1 MKNNLRT
8 LHPLSWTIII
18 GTIFGRM
25 ATSMSIPFLAVYL
38 TQVKGASASS
48 AGLIIAVSSLIG
60 IVASFYGG
68 YVSDRIGRKKV
79 MLLSIFGWTLVF
91 VGFAFADAIWVFFLM
106 NALNGL
112 CRALFE
118 PTSKALL
125 SDVTPS
131 NIRLFVFN
139 LRYTAINIGVVFG
152 PLLGLYLG
160 SSKTTFPFLV
170 AAFIYLLYGLTLAWQ
185 FQKHPVAVP
194 LESTKQISVKKALSI
209 IQKDTVFSIIVIG
222 VTLCSFGYSHLS
234 STLPQYLSAS
244 PMIEDGPKLFG
255 YLLSLN
261 AVVVIVVQ
269 YPLIMM
275 AKRYSTILSLATG
288 NILIAGS
295 LFAIAFSQSLGMLAF
310 IIVVF
315 TIGEVLLFAMMDL
328 FVDNIAKPE
337 VKGSYFGA
345 MGFSQLGSVI
355 GPFAGGLCIDY
366 FGAAHP
372 LSIFT
377 VLSMITIA
385 GVPFLL
391 IGYYRLKKRS
401 AAAVAVKVSG
411 DH

>member
-68 YVSDRIGRKKV
+68 YISDRIGRKKV
-79 MLLSIFGWTLVF
+79 MLLSIFGWSLVF
-91 VGFAFADAIWVFFLM
+91 VGFAFADAIWVFFIM

-131 NIRLFVFN
+131 SIRLFVFN
-139 LRYTAINIGVVFG
+139 LRYTAINIGVIFG

-170 AAFIYLLYGLTLAWQ
+170 AAFIYLLYGLTLVWQ
-185 FQKHPVAVP
+185 FQKHPVAAP
-194 LESTKQISVKKALSI
+194 ESTKQIGVKKALSI
-209 IQKDTVFSIIVIG
+209 IQKDTVFSIILIG

-269 YPLIMM
+269 YPLIMI
-275 AKRYSTILSLATG
+275 AKRYSTILSLTTG
-288 NILIAGS
+288 NILLAGS

-328 FVDNIAKPE
+328 FVDNVAKPE

-355 GPFAGGLCIDY
+355 GPFIGGLCIDY

-372 LSIFT
+372 FSIFS
-377 VLSMITIA
+377 VLSMVTIA

>member
-131 NIRLFVFN
+131 SIRLFVFN
-139 LRYTAINIGVVFG
+139 LRYTAINIGVIFG

-185 FQKHPVAVP
+185 FQKHPVAAP
-194 LESTKQISVKKALSI
+194 ESTKQISVKKALSI
-209 IQKDTVFSIIVIG
+209 IQKDTVFSIILIG

-269 YPLIMM
+269 YPLIMI
-275 AKRYSTILSLATG
+275 AKRYSTILSLTTG
-288 NILIAGS
+288 NIL
-295 LFAIAFSQSLGMLAF
+295 LLRQFVCHCFSQSLGMLAF

-355 GPFAGGLCIDY
+355 GPFVGGLCIDY

-401 AAAVAVKVSG
+401 AAALAVKVSG

>member
-68 YVSDRIGRKKV
+68 YISDRIGRKKV

-91 VGFAFADAIWVFFLM
+91 VGFAFADAIWVFFIM

-131 NIRLFVFN
+131 SIRLFVFN
-139 LRYTAINIGVVFG
+139 LRYTAINIGVIFG

-170 AAFIYLLYGLTLAWQ
+170 AALIYFLYGLTLAWQ
-185 FQKHPVAVP
+185 FQKHPVAAP
-194 LESTKQISVKKALSI
+194 ESNKQISVKKALSI
-209 IQKDTVFSIIVIG
+209 IQKDTVFSIILIG

-244 PMIEDGPKLFG
+244 PVIEDGPKLFG

-269 YPLIMM
+269 YPLIMI
-275 AKRYSTILSLATG
+275 AKRYSTILSLTTG
-288 NILIAGS
+288 NVLLAGS
-295 LFAIAFSQSLGMLAF
+295 LLAIAFSQSLGMLAF

-328 FVDNIAKPE
+328 FVDNIANPE

-345 MGFSQLGSVI
+345 MGFSQLGSVV
-355 GPFAGGLCIDY
+355 GPFVGGLCIDF

-372 LSIFT
+372 FSIFSVLSI
-377 VLSMITIA
+377 VTIA
-385 GVPFLL
+385 GAPFLL
-391 IGYYRLKKRS
+391 IGYYRFKKRT
-401 AAAVAVKVSG
+401 AAIVAVKVSG
-411 DH
+411 GH

>member
-68 YVSDRIGRKKV
+68 YISDLIGRKKV

-91 VGFAFADAIWVFFLM
+91 VGFAFADAIWVFFIM

-125 SDVTPS
+125 SDVTPAS
-131 NIRLFVFN
+131 IRLFVFN
-139 LRYTAINIGVVFG
+139 LRYTAINIGVIFG

-160 SSKTTFPFLV
+160 SSKTTIPFL
-170 AAFIYLLYGLTLAWQ
+170 AAALIYLLYGLTLAWQ
-185 FQKHPVAVP
+185 FKKHPVITP
-194 LESTKQISVKKALSI
+194 ERTKQIHVKKALSI
-209 IQKDTVFSIIVIG
+209 IRKDTVFTIILIG
-222 VTLCSFGYSHLS
+222 ITLCSFGYSHLS

-244 PMIEDGPKLFG
+244 PMIENGPKLFG

-269 YPLIMM
+269 YPLILI
-275 AKRYSTILSLATG
+275 AKRYSTILCLVAG
-288 NILIAGS
+288 NILLACS
-295 LFAIAFSQSLGMLAF
+295 LFAIAFSQSLGALAL

-328 FVDNIAKPE
+328 FVDNIAKPDM
-337 VKGSYFGA
+337 KGSYFGA
-345 MGFSQLGSVI
+345 VGFSQLGNVI
-355 GPFAGGLCIDY
+355 GPWAGGLCIDL
-366 FGAAHP
+366 FGADNP
-372 LSIFT
+372 LSIFS
-377 VLSMITIA
+377 VLSIVTIA

-391 IGYYRLKKRS
+391 IGYARLKKRTTATVS
-401 AAAVAVKVSG
+401 AHIGA

>member
-68 YVSDRIGRKKV
+68 YISDRIGRKKV
-79 MLLSIFGWTLVF
+79 MLLSIFGWSLVF
-91 VGFAFADAIWVFFLM
+91 VGFAFADAIWVFFIM

-131 NIRLFVFN
+131 SIRLFVFN
-139 LRYTAINIGVVFG
+139 LRYTAINIGVIFG

-170 AAFIYLLYGLTLAWQ
+170 AAFIYLLYGLTLVWQ
-185 FQKHPVAVP
+185 FQKHPVAAP
-194 LESTKQISVKKALSI
+194 ESTKQIGVKKALSI
-209 IQKDTVFSIIVIG
+209 IQKDTVFSIILIG

-269 YPLIMM
+269 YPLIMI
-275 AKRYSTILSLATG
+275 AKRYSTILSLTTG
-288 NILIAGS
+288 NILLAGS

-328 FVDNIAKPE
+328 FVDNVAKPE

-355 GPFAGGLCIDY
+355 GPFVGGLCIDY

-372 LSIFT
+372 FSIFSVLSI
-377 VLSMITIA
+377 VTIA

>member
-68 YVSDRIGRKKV
+68 YISDRIGRKKV
-79 MLLSIFGWTLVF
+79 MLLSIFGWALVF
-91 VGFAFADAIWVFFLM
+91 VGFAFADAIWVFFIM

-131 NIRLFVFN
+131 SIRLFVFN
-139 LRYTAINIGVVFG
+139 LRYTAINIGVIFG

-160 SSKTTFPFLV
+160 SSKTTFPFLI
-170 AAFIYLLYGLTLAWQ
+170 AALIYLLYGLTLAWQ
-185 FQKHPVAVP
+185 FQKHPVAAP
-194 LESTKQISVKKALSI
+194 ESIKQISVKKALSI
-209 IQKDTVFSIIVIG
+209 IQKDTVFSIILIG

-244 PMIEDGPKLFG
+244 PVIEDGPKLFG

-269 YPLIMM
+269 YPLIMI
-275 AKRYSTILSLATG
+275 AKRYSTILSLTTG
-288 NILIAGS
+288 NILLAGS
-295 LFAIAFSQSLGMLAF
+295 FFAISFHKVLACLLSSLSYLR
-310 IIVVF
+310 
-315 TIGEVLLFAMMDL
+315 L
-328 FVDNIAKPE
+328 
-337 VKGSYFGA
+337 VKYCCL
-345 MGFSQLGSVI
+345 Q
-355 GPFAGGLCIDY
+355 
-366 FGAAHP
+366 
-372 LSIFT
+372 
-377 VLSMITIA
+377 
-385 GVPFLL
+385 
-391 IGYYRLKKRS
+391 
-401 AAAVAVKVSG
+401 
-411 DH
+411 

>member
-1 MKNNLRT
+1 
-8 LHPLSWTIII
+8 
-18 GTIFGRM
+18 M

-91 VGFAFADAIWVFFLM
+91 VGFAFADAIWVFFFM

-131 NIRLFVFN
+131 SIRLFVFN
-139 LRYTAINIGVVFG
+139 LRYTAINIGVIFG

-185 FQKHPVAVP
+185 FQKHPVAAP
-194 LESTKQISVKKALSI
+194 ESTKQISVKKALSI
-209 IQKDTVFSIIVIG
+209 IQKDTVFSIILIG

-269 YPLIMM
+269 YPLIMI
-275 AKRYSTILSLATG
+275 AKRYSTILSLTTG
-288 NILIAGS
+288 NILLAGS

-355 GPFAGGLCIDY
+355 GPFVGGLCIDY

-401 AAAVAVKVSG
+401 AAAIAVKVSG

>member
-68 YVSDRIGRKKV
+68 YISDRIGRKKV
-79 MLLSIFGWTLVF
+79 MLLSIFGWSLVF
-91 VGFAFADAIWVFFLM
+91 VGFAFADAIWVFFIM

-131 NIRLFVFN
+131 SIRLFVFN
-139 LRYTAINIGVVFG
+139 LRYTAINIGVIFG

-170 AAFIYLLYGLTLAWQ
+170 AAFIYLLYGLTLVWQ
-185 FQKHPVAVP
+185 FQKHPVAAP
-194 LESTKQISVKKALSI
+194 ESTKQIGVKKALSI
-209 IQKDTVFSIIVIG
+209 IQKDTVFSIILIG

-269 YPLIMM
+269 YPLIMI
-275 AKRYSTILSLATG
+275 AKRYSTILSLTTG
-288 NILIAGS
+288 NILLAGS

-328 FVDNIAKPE
+328 FVDNVAKPE

-355 GPFAGGLCIDY
+355 GPFIGGLCIDY

-372 LSIFT
+372 FPIFS
-377 VLSMITIA
+377 VLSMVTIA

>member
-68 YVSDRIGRKKV
+68 YISDRIGRKKV

-91 VGFAFADAIWVFFLM
+91 VGFAFADAIWLFFIM

-131 NIRLFVFN
+131 SIRLFVFN
-139 LRYTAINIGVVFG
+139 LRYTAINIGVIFG

-170 AAFIYLLYGLTLAWQ
+170 AAFIYFLYGLTLAWQ
-185 FQKHPVAVP
+185 FHKHPVATP
-194 LESTKQISVKKALSI
+194 ENIKQISVKKALSI
-209 IQKDTVFSIIVIG
+209 IQKDTVFSIILIG

-244 PMIEDGPKLFG
+244 PVIEDGPKLFG

-261 AVVVIVVQ
+261 AVVVIIFQ
-269 YPLIMM
+269 YPLIMI
-275 AKRYSTILSLATG
+275 ARRYSTILSLTTG
-288 NILIAGS
+288 NILLAGS

-345 MGFSQLGSVI
+345 MGFSQLGSVV
-355 GPFAGGLCIDY
+355 GPFVGGLCIDF

-372 LSIFT
+372 LSIFS

-411 DH
+411 GH

>member
-68 YVSDRIGRKKV
+68 YISDRIGRKKV
-79 MLLSIFGWTLVF
+79 MLLSIFGWSLVF
-91 VGFAFADAIWVFFLM
+91 VGFAFADAIWVFFIM

-131 NIRLFVFN
+131 SIRLFVFN
-139 LRYTAINIGVVFG
+139 LRYTAINIGVIFG

-170 AAFIYLLYGLTLAWQ
+170 AAFIYLLYGLTLVWQ
-185 FQKHPVAVP
+185 FQKHPVAAP
-194 LESTKQISVKKALSI
+194 ESTKQIGVKKALSI
-209 IQKDTVFSIIVIG
+209 IQKDTVFSIILIG

-269 YPLIMM
+269 YPLIMI
-275 AKRYSTILSLATG
+275 AKRYSTILSLTTG
-288 NILIAGS
+288 NILLAGS

-328 FVDNIAKPE
+328 FVDNVAKPE

-355 GPFAGGLCIDY
+355 GPFIGGLCIDY

-372 LSIFT
+372 FSIFS
-377 VLSMITIA
+377 VLSMVTIA

-401 AAAVAVKVSG
+401 AAAVAVKASG

>member
-1 MKNNLRT
+1 MKKNLRT

-38 TQVKGASASS
+38 TQAKGATASS

-68 YVSDRIGRKKV
+68 YISDRIGRKKV
-79 MLLSIFGWTLVF
+79 MLISIFGWTLVF
-91 VGFAFADAIWVFFLM
+91 AGFAFADAIWVFFLM

-125 SDVTPS
+125 SDVTPPS
-131 NIRLFVFN
+131 IRLFVFN
-139 LRYTAINIGVVFG
+139 MRYTAINIGVVFG

-160 SSKTTFPFLV
+160 SSKTTIPFLV
-170 AAFIYLLYGLTLAWQ
+170 AAFIYFLYGIILTLQ
-185 FQKHPVAVP
+185 FKRHPVTNPENMKKV
-194 LESTKQISVKKALSI
+194 SVKKALMI
-209 IQKDTVFSIIVIG
+209 IQKDTVFTIILVG

-244 PMIEDGPKLFG
+244 PLIEDGPKLFG

-261 AVVVIVVQ
+261 AVVVIVTQ
-269 YPLIMM
+269 YPIIFV
-275 AKRYSTILSLATG
+275 AKRYSTVLSLTVG
-288 NILIAGS
+288 NVLIAGS
-295 LFAIAFSQSLGMLAF
+295 LFAIAFSQSLGSLAF

-328 FVDNIAKPE
+328 FVDNIAKPD

-345 MGFSQLGSVI
+345 IGFSQLGNVL
-355 GPFAGGLCIDY
+355 GPWVGGMCLDF
-366 FGAAHP
+366 FGAEHP

-377 VLSMITIA
+377 VISCITLA
-385 GVPFLL
+385 GVPFLT
-391 IGYYRLKKRS
+391 IGYYRLKKRT
-401 AAAVAVKVSG
+401 AANIEMNMKA
-411 DH
+411 DQ

>member
-91 VGFAFADAIWVFFLM
+91 VGFAFADAIWVFFFM

-131 NIRLFVFN
+131 SIRLFVFN
-139 LRYTAINIGVVFG
+139 LRYTAINIGVIFG

-170 AAFIYLLYGLTLAWQ
+170 AALIYLLYGLTLAWQ
-185 FQKHPVAVP
+185 FQKHPVAAP
-194 LESTKQISVKKALSI
+194 ESTKQIGVKKALSI
-209 IQKDTVFSIIVIG
+209 IQKDTVFSIILIG

-269 YPLIMM
+269 YPLIMI
-275 AKRYSTILSLATG
+275 AKRYSTILSLTTG
-288 NILIAGS
+288 NVLLAGS
-295 LFAIAFSQSLGMLAF
+295 LFAIAFSQSLGTLAF

-345 MGFSQLGSVI
+345 MGFSQLGSVV
-355 GPFAGGLCIDY
+355 GPFVGGLCIDL

-372 LSIFT
+372 LSIFS
-377 VLSMITIA
+377 VLAIVTAA

-391 IGYYRLKKRS
+391 IGYYRLKKRM

-411 DH
+411 GH

>member
-1 MKNNLRT
+1 MKKNLRT

-68 YVSDRIGRKKV
+68 YISDRIGRKKV

-91 VGFAFADAIWVFFLM
+91 VGFAFADAIWVFFIM

-125 SDVTPS
+125 SDVTPPS
-131 NIRLFVFN
+131 IRLFVFN
-139 LRYTAINIGVVFG
+139 LRYTAINIGVIFG

-160 SSKTTFPFLV
+160 SSKTTIPFLA

-185 FQKHPVAVP
+185 FKKHPVVTP
-194 LESTKQISVKKALSI
+194 ESMKQISVKKALSI
-209 IQKDTVFSIIVIG
+209 IQKDTVFTIILIG
-222 VTLCSFGYSHLS
+222 ITLCSFGYSHLS

-244 PMIEDGPKLFG
+244 PVIEDGPKLFG

-269 YPLIMM
+269 YPLLLI
-275 AKRYSTILSLATG
+275 AKRYSTILSLTTG
-288 NILIAGS
+288 NVLLAGS
-295 LFAIAFSQSLGMLAF
+295 LFAIAFSQSLGALAF

-328 FVDNIAKPE
+328 FVDNMAKPE

-355 GPFAGGLCIDY
+355 GPWAGGLCIDF

-372 LSIFT
+372 LSIFS
-377 VLSMITIA
+377 VLSIVTIA

-391 IGYYRLKKRS
+391 IGYYRLKKQL
-401 AAAVAVKVSG
+401 AANMAVKINA

>member
-131 NIRLFVFN
+131 SIRLFVFN
-139 LRYTAINIGVVFG
+139 LRYTAINIGVIFG

-185 FQKHPVAVP
+185 FQKHPVTAP
-194 LESTKQISVKKALSI
+194 ESTKQISVKKALSI
-209 IQKDTVFSIIVIG
+209 IQKDTVFSIILIG

-269 YPLIMM
+269 YPLIMI
-275 AKRYSTILSLATG
+275 AKRYSTILSLTTG
-288 NILIAGS
+288 NILLAGS

-355 GPFAGGLCIDY
+355 GPFVGGLCIDY

-401 AAAVAVKVSG
+401 AADVAIKVSG

>member
-1 MKNNLRT
+1 
-8 LHPLSWTIII
+8 
-18 GTIFGRM
+18 
-25 ATSMSIPFLAVYL
+25 
-38 TQVKGASASS
+38 
-48 AGLIIAVSSLIG
+48 
-60 IVASFYGG
+60 
-68 YVSDRIGRKKV
+68 
-79 MLLSIFGWTLVF
+79 MLLSIFGWSFVF

-131 NIRLFVFN
+131 SIRLFVFN
-139 LRYTAINIGVVFG
+139 LRYTAINIGVIFG

-185 FQKHPVAVP
+185 FQKHPVAAP
-194 LESTKQISVKKALSI
+194 ESTKQISVKKALSI
-209 IQKDTVFSIIVIG
+209 IQKDTVFSIILIG

-269 YPLIMM
+269 YPLIMI
-275 AKRYSTILSLATG
+275 AKRYSTILSLTTG
-288 NILIAGS
+288 NILLAGS

-355 GPFAGGLCIDY
+355 GPFVGGLCIDY

>member
-91 VGFAFADAIWVFFLM
+91 VGFAFADAICVFFFM

-131 NIRLFVFN
+131 SIRLFVFN
-139 LRYTAINIGVVFG
+139 LRYTAINIGVIFG

-160 SSKTTFPFLV
+160 SSKTTFPFL
-170 AAFIYLLYGLTLAWQ
+170 AAALIYLLYGLTLTWQ
-185 FQKHPVAVP
+185 FQKHPVAAP
-194 LESTKQISVKKALSI
+194 ESPKQIGVKKALSI
-209 IQKDTVFSIIVIG
+209 IQKDTVFSIILIG

-261 AVVVIVVQ
+261 AVVVIVIQ
-269 YPLIMM
+269 YPLIMI
-275 AKRYSTILSLATG
+275 AKRYSTILSLTTG
-288 NILIAGS
+288 NVLLAGS
-295 LFAIAFSQSLGMLAF
+295 LFAIAFSQSLGTLAF

-345 MGFSQLGSVI
+345 MGFSQFGSVV
-355 GPFAGGLCIDY
+355 GPFVGGLCIDL

-372 LSIFT
+372 LSIFS
-377 VLSMITIA
+377 VLAIVTAA

-391 IGYYRLKKRS
+391 IGYYRLKKRT
-401 AAAVAVKVSG
+401 AAAVAAKVSEG
-411 DH
+411 H

>member
-131 NIRLFVFN
+131 SIRLFVFN
-139 LRYTAINIGVVFG
+139 LRYTAINIGVIFG

-185 FQKHPVAVP
+185 FQKHPVAAP
-194 LESTKQISVKKALSI
+194 ESTKQISVKKALSI
-209 IQKDTVFSIIVIG
+209 IQKDTVFSIILIG

-269 YPLIMM
+269 YPLIMI
-275 AKRYSTILSLATG
+275 AKRYSTILSLTTG
-288 NILIAGS
+288 NILLAGS

-355 GPFAGGLCIDY
+355 GPLSADCRIA
-366 FGAAHP
+366 GAAHP

-377 VLSMITIA
+377 V
-385 GVPFLL
+385 
-391 IGYYRLKKRS
+391 
-401 AAAVAVKVSG
+401 
-411 DH
+411 

>member
-68 YVSDRIGRKKV
+68 YISDRIGRKKV
-79 MLLSIFGWTLVF
+79 MLLSIFGWSLVF
-91 VGFAFADAIWVFFLM
+91 VGFAFADAIWVFFIM

-131 NIRLFVFN
+131 SIRLFVFN
-139 LRYTAINIGVVFG
+139 LRYTAINIGVIFG

-170 AAFIYLLYGLTLAWQ
+170 AAFIYLLYGLTLVWQ
-185 FQKHPVAVP
+185 FQKHPVAAP
-194 LESTKQISVKKALSI
+194 ESTKQIGVKKALSI
-209 IQKDTVFSIIVIG
+209 IQKDTVFSIILIG

-244 PMIEDGPKLFG
+244 PIIEDGPKLFG

-269 YPLIMM
+269 YPLIMI
-275 AKRYSTILSLATG
+275 AKRYSTILSLTTG
-288 NILIAGS
+288 NILLAGS

-328 FVDNIAKPE
+328 FVDNVAKPE

-355 GPFAGGLCIDY
+355 GPFVGGLCIDY

-372 LSIFT
+372 FSIFS
-377 VLSMITIA
+377 VLSMVTIA

>member
-68 YVSDRIGRKKV
+68 YISDRIGRKKV
-79 MLLSIFGWTLVF
+79 MLLSIFGWSLVF
-91 VGFAFADAIWVFFLM
+91 VGFAFADAIWVFFIM

-131 NIRLFVFN
+131 SIRLFVFN
-139 LRYTAINIGVVFG
+139 LRYTAINIGVIFG

-170 AAFIYLLYGLTLAWQ
+170 AAFIYLLYGLTLVWQ
-185 FQKHPVAVP
+185 FQKHPVAAP
-194 LESTKQISVKKALSI
+194 ESTKQIGVKKALSI
-209 IQKDTVFSIIVIG
+209 IQKDTVFSIILIG

-269 YPLIMM
+269 YPLIMI
-275 AKRYSTILSLATG
+275 AKRYSTILSLTTG
-288 NILIAGS
+288 NILLAGS

-328 FVDNIAKPE
+328 FVDNVAKPG

-355 GPFAGGLCIDY
+355 GPFVGGLCIDY

-372 LSIFT
+372 FSIFS
-377 VLSMITIA
+377 VLSMVTIA

>member
-38 TQVKGASASS
+38 TQVKGATASS
-48 AGLIIAVSSLIG
+48 AGFIIAVSSLIG

-68 YVSDRIGRKKV
+68 YISDRIGRKKV
-79 MLLSIFGWTLVF
+79 MLMSIFGWTLVF
-91 VGFAFADAIWVFFLM
+91 VGFAFADAIWVFFVM

-125 SDVTPS
+125 SDVTPPS
-131 NIRLFVFN
+131 IRLFVFN
-139 LRYTAINIGVVFG
+139 LRYTAINIGVIFG

-160 SSKTTFPFLV
+160 SSKTTIPFLA
-170 AAFIYLLYGLTLAWQ
+170 AAFIYFLYGLTLAWQ
-185 FQKHPVAVP
+185 FKKHPVATP
-194 LESTKQISVKKALSI
+194 ASIKQISIKKALSI
-209 IQKDTVFSIIVIG
+209 IQKDTVFTIILIG
-222 VTLCSFGYSHLS
+222 IILCSFGYSQLS

-244 PMIEDGPKLFG
+244 PFIEDGPKLFG

-269 YPLIMM
+269 YPLLLI
-275 AKRYSTILSLATG
+275 AKRYSTILSLTAG
-288 NILIAGS
+288 NVLIAGS
-295 LFAIAFSQSLGMLAF
+295 LFAIAFSQSLGTLAF
-310 IIVVF
+310 IIVIF

-328 FVDNIAKPE
+328 FIDNIAKPE

-345 MGFSQLGSVI
+345 VGFSQLGSVI
-355 GPFAGGLCIDY
+355 GPWVGGMCIDF
-366 FGAAHP
+366 FGAANP
-372 LSIFT
+372 LSIFS
-377 VLSMITIA
+377 VLSIITIA

-391 IGYYRLKKRS
+391 IGYYRLRKRS
-401 AAAVAVKVSG
+401 EANVAVNIRA

>member
-79 MLLSIFGWTLVF
+79 MLLSIFGWSIVF
-91 VGFAFADAIWVFFLM
+91 VGFAFADAIWVFFIM

-131 NIRLFVFN
+131 SIRLFVFN
-139 LRYTAINIGVVFG
+139 LRYTAINIGVIFG

-170 AAFIYLLYGLTLAWQ
+170 AAFIYLLYGLTLVWQ
-185 FQKHPVAVP
+185 FQKHPVAAP
-194 LESTKQISVKKALSI
+194 ESTKQIGVKKALSI
-209 IQKDTVFSIIVIG
+209 IQKDTVFSIILIG

-269 YPLIMM
+269 YPLIMI
-275 AKRYSTILSLATG
+275 AKRYSTILSLTTG
-288 NILIAGS
+288 NILLAGS

-328 FVDNIAKPE
+328 FVDNVAKPE

-355 GPFAGGLCIDY
+355 GPFVGGLCIDY

-372 LSIFT
+372 FSIFS
-377 VLSMITIA
+377 VLSMVTIA

-401 AAAVAVKVSG
+401 AAAIAVKVSG

>member
-68 YVSDRIGRKKV
+68 YISDRIGRKKV
-79 MLLSIFGWTLVF
+79 MLLSIFGWSLVF
-91 VGFAFADAIWVFFLM
+91 VGFAFADAIWVFFIM

-131 NIRLFVFN
+131 SIRLFVFN
-139 LRYTAINIGVVFG
+139 LRYTAINIGVIFG

-170 AAFIYLLYGLTLAWQ
+170 AAFIYLLYGLTLVWQ
-185 FQKHPVAVP
+185 FQKHPVAAP
-194 LESTKQISVKKALSI
+194 ESTKQIGVKKALSI
-209 IQKDTVFSIIVIG
+209 IQKDTVFSIILIG

-269 YPLIMM
+269 YPLIMI
-275 AKRYSTILSLATG
+275 AKRYSTILSLTTG
-288 NILIAGS
+288 NILLAGS

-328 FVDNIAKPE
+328 FVDNVAKPE

-355 GPFAGGLCIDY
+355 GPFVGGLCIDY

-372 LSIFT
+372 FSIFS
-377 VLSMITIA
+377 VLSMVTIA